1 MPSTLL
7 DARQIT
13 RRHADRTILDAVDLR
28 VGDGDRI
35 ALVGA
40 NGSGK
45 STLLRVLAG
54 LEAPD
59 GGSVTR
65 RGSVGYLPQLA
76 DRGDAS
82 PTVRETILEQIGVSA
97 AAREVERLE
106 AALQAGELDAI
117 DPHAAALER
126 WLALGG
132 ADAEARLGA
141 AAAELGLDAGLFDR
155 PLATVS
161 GGQAARAGLAALRVA
176 RFDVVLLDE
185 PTNHLD
191 GDGLERLRALIE
203 QAPGAVVLVSH
214 DRALLSEVA
223 DVVVELDART
233 GKATRH
239 AGGWDAF
246 ERERAAAQ
254 RRERAEYDQAV
265 ARRERLDAAER
276 EMRRRAAASMSHA
289 RRQPRDGDKHSQEWA
304 KMRSD
309 EMAGRAR
316 KVGTRA
322 ARVELPEAPWEHRPL
337 RLRLTAA
344 ERRGSSVLAL
354 EGAVARH
361 AGGSER
367 RQTLGA
373 ANEVAATAGSRS
385 DGAWTHGPNDEVAAT
400 ARRGRSDGAWTH
412 GPNDEVAATARR
424 GRSDGAWALGPIDL
438 DIAHGE
444 RLLVS
449 GPNGSGKSTLIG
461 LLAGRIAPVAGR
473 RRVAPGA
480 VVAEL
485 GQDRDALAADRPL
498 AAQVRELTGLGDADA
513 RTALAA
519 FGLGAGAAVRAAATL
534 TPGERTRAELAVL
547 AQRRAT
553 VLLLDEPTNHL
564 DIESVEVLEAAL
576 ADWPGALV
584 VATHDRRLRDALR
597 LDRELEL

>member
-13 RRHADRTILDAVDLR
+13 RRHAERTVLDGVDLR
-28 VGDGDRI
+28 VGAGDRI
-35 ALVGA
+35 ALIGA

-59 GGSVTR
+59 GGSVAR
-65 RGSVGYLPQLA
+65 HGSVGYLPQLA
-76 DRGDAS
+76 DRGDGS
-82 PTVRETILEQIGVSA
+82 PTVRNTILEQVGVSA
-97 AAREVERLE
+97 AARAVERLE
-106 AALQAGELDAI
+106 AALQGGALDAI

-155 PLATVS
+155 PLATLS

-191 GDGLERLRALIE
+191 ADGLERLRALIE
-203 QAPGAVVLVSH
+203 QARGAVVLVSH
-214 DRALLSEVA
+214 DRGLLADVA

-246 ERERAAAQ
+246 ERERAAAR

-276 EMRRRAAASMSHA
+276 EMRRRAAASISHA
-289 RRQPRDGDKHSQEWA
+289 RRQPRDGDKHAQEWV
-304 KMRSD
+304 KMRA
-309 EMAGRAR
+309 EGMAGRAR

-344 ERRGSSVLAL
+344 ERRGSSVIALA
-354 EGAVARH
+354 GAIARH
-361 AGGSER
+361 GG
-367 RQTLGA
+367 
-373 ANEVAATAGSRS
+373 S
-385 DGAWTHGPNDEVAAT
+385 DGAWT
-400 ARRGRSDGAWTH
+400 
-412 GPNDEVAATARR
+412 
-424 GRSDGAWALGPIDL
+424 LGPIDL
-438 DIAHGE
+438 AFAHGE
-444 RLLVS
+444 RVLVS
-449 GPNGSGKSTLIG
+449 GPNGSGKSTLIA

-473 RRVAPGA
+473 RRVASGA

-485 GQDRDALAADRPL
+485 GQDRGALAADRPL
-498 AAQVRELTGLGDADA
+498 AAQARELTGLGDAEA

-519 FGLGAGAAVRAAATL
+519 FGLGAGTAVRAAATL
-534 TPGERTRAELAVL
+534 TPGERTRAVLAVL

-584 VATHDRRLRDALR
+584 VATHDRRLRAALR
-597 LDRELEL
+597 VDRELAL